1 MKPHAWTLWV
11 TMVLVGT
18 AGAWL
23 VSRGLAEETHEVQAK
38 DEEVI
43 KNFDIDKN
51 DEEIVNPEQ
60 VLSVG
65 EGKIKITTKTFK
77 PPSGWKFKEFDAD
90 YTPVEPYD
98 RRPFNPG
105 QYVDIEIDPEC
116 LPPKVEAPTV
126 TVPQDGVD
134 AIKVEVTE
142 LTVPETAG
150 AWPLKCE
157 GNLQPP
163 PGPGTQ
169 EFHWSAKAYKIFPI
183 LYKDNTTWTEEARLT
198 SDPVHLFTMDVI
210 AGVEILSA
218 PGKTVKAKMWTGDDT
233 ENKVTITLTETGA
246 GTGVYRN
253 TGTDTWPHFYK
264 EYQVAN
270 KRLKVVDE
278 DKKWYVVPI
287 VDNKEY
293 PGLEVSEKVD
303 AAEIAAVD
311 GTPSLDAAEIYGDMT
326 ADPHNWEGVALYD
339 VNHNK
344 AQGTGAKCVEL
355 GAQVDLLNV
364 SGHGLK
370 TKAEVYGEEG
380 YGLYND
386 TFTPSDIGASW
397 DNGELEWLVLASCS
411 QVRVGGDDPWNTP
424 PAATDN
430 GVIWIKAMPE
440 VHGLFGYR
448 DSAPGGGTDVNVANA
463 FAARLHNDYVVHV
476 AWCLANKDFLAWNAT
491 ALVNVNNVDDCM
503 YTLDAFPTADNPGS
517 EYCFWWWRDEGII
530 FPDWHLRYRTF
541 TLP

>member
-1 MKPHAWTLWV
+1 
-11 TMVLVGT
+11 
-18 AGAWL
+18 
-23 VSRGLAEETHEVQAK
+23 
-38 DEEVI
+38 
-43 KNFDIDKN
+43 
-51 DEEIVNPEQ
+51 
-60 VLSVG
+60 
-65 EGKIKITTKTFK
+65 
-77 PPSGWKFKEFDAD
+77 
-90 YTPVEPYD
+90 
-98 RRPFNPG
+98 
-105 QYVDIEIDPEC
+105 
-116 LPPKVEAPTV
+116 
-126 TVPQDGVD
+126 
-134 AIKVEVTE
+134 
-142 LTVPETAG
+142 
-150 AWPLKCE
+150 
-157 GNLQPP
+157 
-163 PGPGTQ
+163 
-169 EFHWSAKAYKIFPI
+169 
-183 LYKDNTTWTEEARLT
+183 
-198 SDPVHLFTMDVI
+198 
-210 AGVEILSA
+210 
-218 PGKTVKAKMWTGDDT
+218 MWTGDDP
-233 ENKVTITLTETGA
+233 EHKGTIILQETGA

-253 TGTDTWPHFYK
+253 TGAGAAPYFYE
-264 EYQVAN
+264 EYQPVDN
-270 KRLKVVDE
+270 RLKVVDE

-287 VDNKEY
+287 VNMKKY

-303 AAEIAAVD
+303 AAEVAAVD
-311 GTPSLDAAEIYGDMT
+311 GTPSLDAAEIYNDMS
-326 ADPHNWEGVALYD
+326 ADPHYWNGVALYD

-355 GAQVDLLNV
+355 GAKVDLLNV

-430 GVIWIKAMPE
+430 GVIWIKAMPK

-476 AWCLANKDFLAWNAT
+476 AWCLANKDFHAWNAT
-491 ALVNVNNVDDCM
+491 ALVNVNNIDDRM